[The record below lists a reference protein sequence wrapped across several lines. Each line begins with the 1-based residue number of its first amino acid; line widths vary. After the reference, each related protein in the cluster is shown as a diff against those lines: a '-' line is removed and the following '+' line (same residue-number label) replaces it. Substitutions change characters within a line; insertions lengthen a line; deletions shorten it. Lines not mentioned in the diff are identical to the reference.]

1 MNASTN
7 AATANGAGARRL
19 WIQATSSALA
29 APVAT
34 EGAVIAA
41 FAATLVSSGVGALL
55 KATADRLLLESEF
68 TLAGTL
74 ALDDAFRIV
83 RAGEPGELTLRALTV
98 NVGTR
103 AVQLDGAGNLRGTA
117 TDAATASGSPVL
129 VRVEFGPS
137 RDGTAIAG
145 HVTHWV
151 YDRCLD
157 ERTALRDARRKVT
170 IEIKVMDVAG
180 TALLATAMQVNAT
193 TATLAT
199 AVPESGDRLP
209 WVARPSMT
217 APAGVPGSSF
227 GPVNIQVRLTEAA
240 GPSWLGRLLGN
251 TLSGQAA
258 TIEASVR
265 NAVTQVL
272 DAGAASRVQLATI
285 DAAQAAWTDYVTAH
299 QKAKA
304 ARDLFSKDG
313 SAAHRQALV
322 LALAVLSERLALAR
336 ETHRKA
342 GLPLQTLEEIPA
354 P

>member
-1 MNASTN
+1 MN
-7 AATANGAGARRL
+7 AATNLATREKAAAPRL
-19 WIQATSSALA
+19 WIQATPSAVEA
-29 APVAT
+29 TVAT

-55 KATADRLLLESEF
+55 KAAADRLLLESEF
-68 TLAGTL
+68 TLVGTL
-74 ALDDAFRIV
+74 ALDTAFRSA
-83 RAGEPGELTLRALTV
+83 RAGEPGEFMLRAVTL

-103 AVQLDGAGNLRGTA
+103 PAQLDGAGDLQGTA
-117 TDAATASGSPVL
+117 ADAATASGSPVL
-129 VRVEFGPS
+129 VRVEFRPS

-170 IEIKVMDVAG
+170 IEIKVTDVSGA
-180 TALLATAMQVNAT
+180 TLLATAMQVSAT
-193 TATLAT
+193 TTTLPM
-199 AVPESGDRLP
+199 AVPGSGDRLP
-209 WVARPSMT
+209 WVAKPSMT
-217 APAGVPGSSF
+217 APSGSASPSF

-272 DAGAASRVQLATI
+272 DAGAASRAQLATI

-313 SAAHRQALV
+313 SGAHRQALV

-342 GLPLQTLEEIPA
+342 GLPLQVLEEIPA